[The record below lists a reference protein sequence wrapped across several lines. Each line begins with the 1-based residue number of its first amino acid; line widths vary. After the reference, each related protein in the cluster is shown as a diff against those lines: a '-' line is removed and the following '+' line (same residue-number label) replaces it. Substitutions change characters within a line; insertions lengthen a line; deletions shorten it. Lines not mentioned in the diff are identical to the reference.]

1 MIVLFVSMV
10 GGGLVCLRWPDSVK
24 RCSDFSTQRQ
34 AQAYYAGQDLWSGD
48 YPDIDPDN
56 DGNACEDLP

>member
-1 MIVLFVSMV
+1 MV